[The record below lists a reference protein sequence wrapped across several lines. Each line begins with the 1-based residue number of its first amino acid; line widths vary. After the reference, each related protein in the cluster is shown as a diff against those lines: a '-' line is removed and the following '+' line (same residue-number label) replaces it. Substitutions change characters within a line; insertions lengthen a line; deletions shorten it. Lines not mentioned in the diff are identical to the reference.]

1 MRLINSAIKSPFRL
15 LKRQFSSQIQ
25 ICIIGSGPSAFYTA
39 QTLLKNHPG
48 VHIDMFEK
56 LPSPFGLV
64 RYGVAPDH
72 PEVKNVI
79 NTFTDVAKNTRFS
92 FLGNVCIGRDIR
104 LRELQEAYSVIIWV
118 CFYFHSMINFLFYKA
133 YGTAVDR
140 RLDIPGEDLPGVLS
154 AKDLVG
160 WYNGAPSNV
169 NFSPDL
175 SCETVAIIGMGNVAV
190 DVARILLSPVDRLRS
205 TDIPEPVID
214 CLSKSKVKNVIL
226 IGRRGPL
233 HVAFTLKEIREL
245 SKLHITSS
253 QSKCFINLLPKDVF
267 SVTMGTSDQIQE
279 LLSELPRPRRR
290 LTEFL
295 LEMHNSSDHKTNH
308 TTYPVY
314 HCNLQ
319 FLRFPKEIVSYGE
332 HHSDKNRSIVSHI
345 KLATVKLNG
354 PTGPHQQGVIDD
366 TQPLETLPC
375 GLVVRSIGYRGVRI
389 DPDLPFDEQHGVI
402 LCKDNNGRVVDLPQ
416 ISYSFSLSPMY
427 CAGWIKRGPIGVI
440 ADTAVDARQTAET
453 ILKDL
458 SEFEKRGHVD
468 VLNKRG
474 LSVVQRYLNERNIH
488 VVKFKN
494 WERIDEAEKLAGQ
507 ILDKPREKLT
517 TIQSMLKTAFTDV
530 EQPK

>member
-1 MRLINSAIKSPFRL
+1 MRLSKYKLLSYRTLKQVNSAIKSPFRL

-25 ICIIGSGPSAFYTA
+25 ICIVGSGPSAFYTA
-39 QTLLKNHPG
+39 QTLLKVIIR

-104 LRELQEAYSVIIWV
+104 LRELQEAYSVIIW
-118 CFYFHSMINFLFYKA
+118 A

-175 SCETVAIIGMGNVAV
+175 SCETVAVIGMGNVAV

-308 TTYPVY
+308 TAYPVY

-345 KLATVKLNG
+345 KLATVKLSG

-366 TQPLETLPC
+366 TQPLENLPC

>member
-1 MRLINSAIKSPFRL
+1 
-15 LKRQFSSQIQ
+15 
-25 ICIIGSGPSAFYTA
+25 
-39 QTLLKNHPG
+39 
-48 VHIDMFEK
+48 
-56 LPSPFGLV
+56 
-64 RYGVAPDH
+64 
-72 PEVKNVI
+72 
-79 NTFTDVAKNTRFS
+79 
-92 FLGNVCIGRDIR
+92 
-104 LRELQEAYSVIIWV
+104 
-118 CFYFHSMINFLFYKA
+118 
-133 YGTAVDR
+133 
-140 RLDIPGEDLPGVLS
+140 
-154 AKDLVG
+154 
-160 WYNGAPSNV
+160 
-169 NFSPDL
+169 
-175 SCETVAIIGMGNVAV
+175 MGNVAV

-295 LEMHNSSDHKTNH
+295 LKMHNSSDHKTNH
-308 TTYPVY
+308 TAYPVY

-440 ADTAVDARQTAET
+440 SDTAVDARQTAET